1 MTKCNSSIAFACLL
15 AAFSVSEATA
25 QDRDPAMA
33 KKPPPQVTTTTQQ
46 AVDAQK
52 RQAKTGTTNEN
63 AAKVL
68 KDLEKQEG
76 SAPKPTEKK
85 K

>member
-1 MTKCNSSIAFACLL
+1 MKSTTCLIMLVTTSACLSL
-15 AAFSVSEATA
+15 AQA
-25 QDRDPAMA
+25 QDREPAMA

-46 AVDAQK
+46 AAEAQK
-52 RQAKTGTTNEN
+52 RQAKTGTTNKN

-68 KDLEKQEG
+68 KDLEKQDAP
-76 SAPKPTEKK
+76 APKATDKK